1 MSSDREEKWRKYFS
15 AKAVD
20 TKIKAKRNEKVTVY
34 SEAGKPIDAL
44 DDGHPIH
51 VPETKNYNQRYNI
64 IYTQGST
71 PKTGFVNQSYVAK
84 PTPTKGATES
94 LGIRAETLTHGGVS
108 KTLVFAGNNVRV
120 KYFSNHKSLADSL
133 VRGLKSNKNVSEG
146 IVEVIENFVLDEN
159 YTKIEWT
166 SEVSDSE
173 INELGKYVGEVI
185 IGLLAL
191 SNKTS
196 PLSTKF
202 YIGRPVGFAVPDDP
216 SFAGVDSFLIM
227 KDGEIVP
234 ISSKYGK
241 GAKASI
247 FSNLLP
253 KAMKYHSEL
262 PECSLKRLCT
272 SAKKANMTAQTFEQ
286 KRGSKE
292 TIYMHG
298 IHDVLDLKI
307 SSPYKV
313 FTDIKTH
320 KGDLRG
326 MGADTLKVINSIQS
340 YKSVDKKIVEKL
352 PQSVT
357 SFFSREIAKQLNN
370 DKISVNAMLEIL
382 AGKNF
387 WQANLDI
394 NSWKRGIIKY
404 KIVNSGKASINVIGS
419 KASMD
424 DIDAKQGTVNYELTL
439 P

>member
-1 MSSDREEKWRKYFS
+1 
-15 AKAVD
+15 
-20 TKIKAKRNEKVTVY
+20 
-34 SEAGKPIDAL
+34 
-44 DDGHPIH
+44 
-51 VPETKNYNQRYNI
+51 
-64 IYTQGST
+64 
-71 PKTGFVNQSYVAK
+71 
-84 PTPTKGATES
+84 
-94 LGIRAETLTHGGVS
+94 
-108 KTLVFAGNNVRV
+108 
-120 KYFSNHKSLADSL
+120 
-133 VRGLKSNKNVSEG
+133 
-146 IVEVIENFVLDEN
+146 
-159 YTKIEWT
+159 
-166 SEVSDSE
+166 
-173 INELGKYVGEVI
+173 
-185 IGLLAL
+185 
-191 SNKTS
+191 
-196 PLSTKF
+196 
-202 YIGRPVGFAVPDDP
+202 
-216 SFAGVDSFLIM
+216 
-227 KDGEIVP
+227 
-234 ISSKYGK
+234 
-241 GAKASI
+241 
-247 FSNLLP
+247 
-253 KAMKYHSEL
+253 
-262 PECSLKRLCT
+262 
-272 SAKKANMTAQTFEQ
+272 MTAQTFEQ

-326 MGADTLKVINSIQS
+326 MSADTLKVINSIQS

-357 SFFSREIAKQLNN
+357 SFFSREIAQQLNN